1 MILYR
6 NTFILMFVM
15 ALALATCTPPPSY
28 AACLMSWCKDGQP
41 VKKRTYI
48 TNTSRQIVGDLYD
61 PGTGRIQIRD
71 TSRRIV
77 GYVER
82 NGRVTN
88 THRQKIGKINE

>member
-1 MILYR
+1 MRVYEIILL
-6 NTFILMFVM
+6 I
-15 ALALATCTPPPSY
+15 ALAAFLVWMETSPASS
-28 AACLMSWCKDGQP
+28 ACLLSHCKAEQT

-48 TNTSRQIVGDLYD
+48 TNTHRQKVGDLYD

-82 NGRVTN
+82 SGRITN
-88 THRQKIGKINE
+88 THRQKMGEINE